1 VKRTLRQF
9 EPHAVALRVKAFVRI
24 LRNQYAHEPKG
35 MSLGPSRFSSPSG
48 AFRVLYAAQDFSTA
62 LAEAIIRDRFVDR
75 EHRYIGR
82 STLATR
88 SVTLIGTMAPLKM
101 LDVRGSAAYTLG
113 IDTNAVRGRTH
124 DPGQAFSEWLHA
136 VSNFDGLLYD
146 SRLDHPRLHCG
157 LRARVAEN
165 RRVAGTTAARAHGP
179 RPRATAYENHRPQA
193 LRISAIKLWSDSAL
207 CRLWFRT
214 HKVQVGEA
222 GDHARVTSMS

>member
-9 EPHAVALRVKAFVRI
+9 EPHAVTLRVKAFVRI

-75 EHRYIGR
+75 ERRYIGR

-88 SVTLIGTMAPLKM
+88 SVTLIGTTAPLKM

-124 DPGQAFSEWLHA
+124 DPGQAFSERLHA

-146 SRLDHPRLHCG
+146 SRLTS
-157 LRARVAEN
+157 RACIAVYE
-165 RRVAGTTAARAHGP
+165 RALP
-179 RPRATAYENHRPQA
+179 K
-193 LRISAIKLWSDSAL
+193 I
-207 CRLWFRT
+207 
-214 HKVQVGEA
+214 EA
-222 GDHARVTSMS
+222 SPAQSLLAHADLVPELQRMKIIVRKP